1 MTTQE
6 ILPELLKRLQRQADN
21 VHLDGEYGDGFE
33 AGLRSVIDLVEN
45 LIDDSEEPQYWEI
58 IYKRSESDLYWTA
71 VDVKFT
77 FLRQTLFYIDTAHLI
92 DTCECLR
99 IITAGG
105 VYAEW
110 FQGKDV
116 SST

>member
-58 IYKRSESDLYWTA
+58 IYKRSESDSCWIE
-71 VDVKFT
+71 VDVKFIS
-77 FLRQTLFYIDTAHLI
+77 LRQTLYYIDADRLI
-92 DTCECLR
+92 DTCDYLR